1 MHYSSSSSSSSS
13 RAESPPVKKG
23 RKVEIPASQPYQNT
37 KINSYLH
44 ENHNPGEIRKR
55 RGLGRKKVPYKY
67 PETTPQRKREK
78 EPAKKKNRKGR
89 MANQVVVLST
99 PTQTR

>member
-1 MHYSSSSSSSSS
+1 MHYSSSSSSSSSSS

-67 PETTPQRKREK
+67 PRKRHCKRRGKKNQQRKRTAK
-78 EPAKKKNRKGR
+78 EGWLIK
-89 MANQVVVLST
+89 
-99 PTQTR
+99 